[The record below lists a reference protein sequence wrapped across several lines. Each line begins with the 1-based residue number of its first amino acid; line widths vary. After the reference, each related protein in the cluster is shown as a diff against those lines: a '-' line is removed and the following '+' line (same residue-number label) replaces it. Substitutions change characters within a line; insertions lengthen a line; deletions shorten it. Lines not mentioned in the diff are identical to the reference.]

1 MARKVLAPNLM
12 VEAIA
17 RGVLLL
23 EERGSTVYFRLFSK
37 ECSIS
42 GPLVRRRDW
51 ADPNGRPGLTPLIE
65 TVKQSGKTTCA
76 EASSEVT
83 EDSLAVVYPLLKRR
97 LSAEKLFFFD
107 SDRGWLLSSI
117 GSKPLSVSSLNKI

>member
-1 MARKVLAPNLM
+1 MARKELAPNLM

-23 EERGSTVYFRLFSK
+23 EERGSTVYFRLFNK

-51 ADPNGRPGLTPLIE
+51 SDPFGRPGLTPLIE
-65 TVKQSGKTTCA
+65 TVKRSGKTTCA
-76 EASSEVT
+76 EASSEIT
-83 EDSLAVVYPLLKRR
+83 DDSLAVVYSFLKRR
-97 LSAEKLFFFD
+97 LSADKLFVFD
-107 SDRGWLLSSI
+107 SDRGWILSSI
-117 GSKPLSVSSLNKI
+117 GSKPLADSSLKTN